1 MVNCTPQTTAHL
13 MRCTLLISDL
23 LLPSALG
30 SEPYKDMRLPML
42 ETLLARGS
50 VVLQPALE
58 RDAWLCRAFGIAK
71 QHDWPVAP
79 LTLAADGVDPEHYYW
94 LRADPVEL
102 RLERHRLVM
111 AGGVTDLDANES
123 RDLVAALNQHF
134 ARDGITLLAPFPQRW
149 YLRADRAPG
158 IATTPLTRAA
168 NHDIGRHLPQ
178 GDAALDWH
186 RVINEAQMV
195 LHEHAVNAARE
206 ARGAATVNSVWL
218 WGGGTAPAIGRP
230 PYEAAWG
237 DDALTRSLAAAAGI
251 AQHHLP
257 DNGTAWL
264 TAAAAVG
271 ENHLLVFNQPSDT
284 LRAGDIMAWR
294 EKLATLER
302 SWTAPLLSALR
313 AGKISSI
320 TLIAIN
326 SENLLEATLTP
337 SQLWRLWRR
346 ARPLASYA
354 SAA

>member
-1 MVNCTPQTTAHL
+1 

-30 SEPYKDMRLPML
+30 SVPYQDMRVPML

-71 QHDWPVAP
+71 QQDWPVAP
-79 LTLAADGVDPEHYYW
+79 LTLAAEGVDPEHYYW

-102 RLERHRLVM
+102 RLERDRLVM

-123 RDLVAALNQHF
+123 CDLVAALNQHF
-134 ARDGITLLAPFPQRW
+134 ARDGITLLAPSPQRW

-158 IATTPLTRAA
+158 ISTTPLTRAE

-206 ARGAATVNSVWL
+206 ARGAATINSIWL

-230 PYEAAWG
+230 LYEAVWG
-237 DDALTRSLAAAAGI
+237 DDTLTPSLAAAAGI
-251 AQHHLP
+251 AQNPLP
-257 DNGTAWL
+257 GNGTAWL
-264 TAAAAVG
+264 TAAAAG
-271 ENHLLVFNQPSDT
+271 ENHLLVFNQPSDA
-284 LRAGDIMAWR
+284 LRAGGIAAWR
-294 EKLATLER
+294 EQLAALER
-302 SWTAPLLSALR
+302 GWIAPLLSALR
-313 AGKISSI
+313 AGGISGI

-326 SENLLEATLTP
+326 SENLLEASLTP
-337 SQLWRLWRR
+337 SQLWRLWHR

-354 SAA
+354 GAA